1 VPDPE
6 RPNVVLV
13 VCDQLRRQAT
23 SLDPEPDP
31 NVSTPALERLADEGT
46 RFANACSTYPI
57 CVPTRFS
64 LMTGEYAHSRF
75 VPGIDWRM
83 STAEHTIADEFR
95 AAGYETA
102 MIGKWHL
109 GGIHRHRH
117 SEASFD
123 AGYLQNR
130 TPIPEPY
137 RGGFEHWRGF
147 ELRNAPFDT
156 AYFRD
161 DETEPRTIDGYQTD
175 GLFDVAERFVTE
187 ERDPD
192 RPFFAVISVEPPH
205 PPFEAPREYLEAV
218 ADRDLDLRE
227 NVPGLDPSTV
237 PGSYERWGSPAEAG
251 EDLFGSEY
259 FSATLLDD
267 LRAYYAMVENL
278 DDNLGWFLDALETA
292 GLREST
298 AVTFLSDHGEMMG
311 SHGLTSKQHPYEESV
326 GVPFVVS
333 PPGGADCERGRT
345 ITAPTATEDWFPTLC
360 GLAGIEPDPDLPGA
374 DLTPL
379 VSGARE
385 ELDRRGVLLEFV
397 AENRGGMPYDDA
409 PWRGIRTERYKYT
422 VRGGPRAGEPWQ
434 LFDLERDPYE
444 RENLVDDPDHEAT
457 ARELHGLLRERL
469 VATDDLYR
477 LRPAFGH
484 EGLRNVLE

>member
-1 VPDPE
+1 VPDPD

-23 SLDPEPDP
+23 SLGPDP
-31 NVSTPALERLADEGT
+31 DHNVDTPALERLAREGT

-64 LMTGEYAHSRF
+64 LMTGEYAHTRA

-83 STAEHTIADEFR
+83 SPAERTIADELG
-95 AAGYETA
+95 AVGYETA

-109 GGIHRHRH
+109 GGLHRHRH
-117 SEASFD
+117 GDEAFD

-161 DETEPRTIDGYQTD
+161 DETAPREVDGYQTD
-175 GLFDVAERFVTE
+175 GLFGLAERFVTE
-187 ERDPD
+187 ERDED
-192 RPFFAVISVEPPH
+192 RPFLAVVSVEPPH
-205 PPFEAPREYLEAV
+205 PPFEAPTEYLDAV
-218 ADRDLDLRE
+218 AERELSLRE
-227 NVPGLDPSTV
+227 NVPDLEPGTV
-237 PGSYERWGSPAEAG
+237 PGTHDRWGSLETAG
-251 EDLFGSEY
+251 PGLYESEY
-259 FSATLLDD
+259 FGEALLDD

-278 DDNLGWFLDALETA
+278 DDNLGRLLDGLEAA

-298 AVTFLSDHGEMMG
+298 AVAFLSDHGEMMG
-311 SHGLTSKQHPYEESV
+311 SHGLTAKQHPYEESV
-326 GVPFVVS
+326 GVPLVVS
-333 PPGGADCERGRT
+333 PPTGADCERGRT
-345 ITAPTATEDWFPTLC
+345 VTDPTATEDWYPTLR
-360 GLAGIEPDPDLPGA
+360 GLAGLDPEPDAPGE

-379 VSGARE
+379 IRGDRDG
-385 ELDRRGVLLEFV
+385 LDRRGVLLEFV
-397 AENRGGMPYDDA
+397 AENREGRPYDDA
-409 PWRGIRTERYKYT
+409 PWRAIRTERYKYT
-422 VRGGPRAGEPWQ
+422 VRGGPQGGEPWQ
-434 LFDLERDPYE
+434 LFDLDRDPYE
-444 RENLVDDPDHEAT
+444 RENLLEDPGHEDT

-469 VATDDLYR
+469 VAADDTYR

-484 EGLRNVLE
+484 DGLRAVLG